1 MSRDPKYS
9 GPRHSFNRSQSQSST
24 NSRPIPNFRSNPLS
38 KLISG
43 VVPIGAGAERKVLQS
58 TAINLR
64 MKDLRHE
71 IGAEVGATARGAGIG
86 IKKTGIG
93 RIDIG
98 TIDIG
103 MIGTEKTDT
112 EIIGIRTTD
121 IGMTDLGTKSKE
133 TTGTTLTRDTR
144 EVTETAAIIKAGTT
158 ITMKDGN
165 QETITRK
172 DGVAEIGEC

>member
-43 VVPIGAGAERKVLQS
+43 VVPIGAERKILQS

-98 TIDIG
+98 TIGIG
-103 MIGTEKTDT
+103 MIGTEMKLEKQVVSLIGSIMKYLMKKKLT
-112 EIIGIRTTD
+112 E
-121 IGMTDLGTKSKE
+121 KKW
-133 TTGTTLTRDTR
+133 
-144 EVTETAAIIKAGTT
+144 
-158 ITMKDGN
+158 
-165 QETITRK
+165 RK
-172 DGVAEIGEC
+172 KPL